1 MDRGRLSMISCEA
14 GRPFARR
21 VVAALRDEVRR
32 EAEKGTLSE
41 DAVSQHLSELS
52 LRDSKEVWFANGEVK
67 TEIHENIRG
76 DDVYVF
82 QSPVDPRR
90 ERSINDNLMAVL
102 TAVNAAWQSD
112 ADTVSV
118 VMPLYP
124 YSRQERK
131 RRREGITAAL
141 VARFLEVS
149 GAIRVITL
157 DIHAEAVVGA
167 FRVAKL
173 ENLHSSRVIV
183 DYLRGRLDCENL
195 VVVSPDAGGAERAR
209 FYAKLVSTEFALIDK
224 VRDYSRPG
232 TIAEM
237 RLVGHVGGRNALVVD
252 DMIDTG
258 GSIVRAVET
267 LKENGALDI
276 DVCCT
281 HPLFSG
287 DAVEKLDRAHNEGLL
302 NRVIGTDS
310 IEWGDL
316 LRSKPWYQQVSTA
329 PLFASVILHINQK
342 LSVSDL
348 LR

>member
-1 MDRGRLSMISCEA
+1 MDRGRLSMISCDA
-14 GRPFARR
+14 GRSFAKR
-21 VVAALRDEVRR
+21 VVSALREEVVK
-32 EAEKGTLSE
+32 EAKRGTLTDE
-41 DAVSQHLSELS
+41 AVSRHLSQLS
-52 LRDSKEVWFANGEVK
+52 LRESREVWFANGEVK

-76 DDVYVF
+76 DDVYIF
-82 QSPVDPRR
+82 QSPVEPCR
-90 ERSINDNLMAVL
+90 EHTINDNLMALL

-141 VARFLEVS
+141 VARCLEAS

-157 DIHAEAVVGA
+157 DIHAEAVVCA
-167 FRVAKL
+167 FRAAKL
-173 ENLHSSRVIV
+173 ENLHSSRVIIEF
-183 DYLRGRLDCENL
+183 LRGRRNFENT

-209 FYAKLVSTEFALIDK
+209 FYAKLVHTEFALIDK

-237 RLVGHVGGRNALVVD
+237 RLVGYVEGRNALIVD

-258 GSIVRAVET
+258 GSIIRAVQT
-267 LKENGALDI
+267 LKDNGALDI

-287 DAVEKLDRAHNEGLL
+287 SAIEKLDKACGEGLI
-302 NRVIGTDS
+302 NSVIGTDS
-310 IEWGDL
+310 IMWGDE
-316 LRSKPWYQQVSTA
+316 LREKPWYQEVSTA

-348 LR
+348 LS